1 MFMQIFLW
9 SLQIAHPPASSHLRI
24 LGENPGH
31 SAWVNDRW
39 HHDLPEQTSP
49 LANSPQSPPGNLTEP
64 GSAHNSPLPYSLRT
78 QGSLKATGQGGIG
91 SNCPVGTPRAEQGG
105 GGGRLATSRCLRAA
119 GRIAVTTKDWA
130 AFTPVPVWVGQP
142 VAEHLTSGAHMC
154 CLPDYTFWLTFLKQE
169 ALNFRSKLA
178 QSRSEVSTL
187 CPFPQ
192 WMLPAHPALIRS
204 PFCWALW
211 NSHGLHNFKAPLLSC
226 FQDKQLLQP
235 AGFWPCSP
243 RKTERNCSLPA
254 GSLHT
259 GVSFRSQSWTHFPS
273 CCLGWRELGK
283 GLGCGSEDPPDTCAL
298 VLGILAQPVLGSLE
312 KTHTACYF
320 STCCIWDV
328 DAIIIWEA
336 LGSWNVSPVR
346 AGSLVCCAG

>member
-178 QSRSEVSTL
+178 QSRSE
-187 CPFPQ
+187 
-192 WMLPAHPALIRS
+192 
-204 PFCWALW
+204 
-211 NSHGLHNFKAPLLSC
+211 
-226 FQDKQLLQP
+226 DKQLLQP